1 LVKALSKK
9 SNIALRRQQAL
20 ASGDPEYQKRRNEL
34 FEVAGEVFRRKGYE
48 GASISDF
55 ASAIGID
62 RASIYYYISGKEE
75 LFQHLVQN
83 ATAENVAMVE
93 EIFTSDLDPEEKL
106 STFIIELLK
115 SYERH
120 YPYMFLFIQE
130 DMARI
135 SSRNNAW
142 AKEVRALSQRF
153 DSAVLRIIEEA
164 VRAGRIDPTVASPK
178 TISLAIIGMCNWS
191 HRWFRPN
198 GRKTAEQIGR
208 SFSNILLRGILVD
221 QDIAPR
227 ASSCKGI

>member
-1 LVKALSKK
+1 MVEVPSKK
-9 SNIALRRQQAL
+9 SSIALRRRQAL
-20 ASGDPEYQKRRNEL
+20 ASGDPEYQRRRNEL

-55 ASAIGID
+55 ASAIGMD
-62 RASIYYYISGKEE
+62 RASVYYYISGKEE
-75 LFQHLVQN
+75 LFQRLVQN
-83 ATAENVAMVE
+83 ATADNVAMVE
-93 EIFTSDLDPEEKL
+93 KVLASDLDPEEKL
-106 STFIIELLK
+106 STFIVELMK

-135 SSRNNAW
+135 SSKNSAW

-164 VRAGRIDPTVASPK
+164 VLAGRIDPEVASPK
-178 TISLAIIGMCNWS
+178 MISLAIIGMCNWS

-198 GRKTAEQIGR
+198 GKKTAEQIGR
-208 SFSNILLRGILVD
+208 SFSNILLRGVLVEPD
-221 QDIAPR
+221 TG
-227 ASSCKGI
+227 SVSV